1 MSMLQKHPDL
11 PIPEQE
17 LKKWHDLAIPYFTT
31 HVRCG
36 MIFFTTNVTDV
47 GILPVSHCYCVV

>member
-1 MSMLQKHPDL
+1 MLQKHPDL

-31 HVRCG
+31 HIRCG